1 MIEIR
6 NLVKKF
12 PGVIAVNDLTIDI
25 HPGINGLIGENGAG
39 KSTLLRLIAD
49 VYQKDSGSILID
61 GQPNDQKEVKNNLF
75 FLSDNPYVYN
85 NYNAKETIDFYSS
98 LFDLD
103 IDKFY
108 QILDRL
114 SLPRDRN
121 ISTFSKGMRRQ
132 LFLALSLS
140 MKAQYILLDEAFDG
154 LDPIVQDVIKE
165 EIILHSAD
173 KTFLISSHNL
183 LSLQRLC
190 DNFILLSKG
199 QCKKNGGAEDLGK
212 NFVKY
217 QAIFDKDLTIKD
229 FKDAGINAVSVKKI
243 GSISYVVINGIGE
256 EENIKEKFHP
266 TLLEN
271 VPIDNEELIM
281 LEMISAK
288 NEEGNVNA

>member
-1 MIEIR
+1 MIQIKH
-6 NLVKKF
+6 LVKKF
-12 PGVIAVNDLTIDI
+12 PEVIAVNDLSIDI

-49 VYQKDSGSILID
+49 VYQKDEGQILID
-61 GQPNDQKEVKNNLF
+61 EHNNNEKEVKNNLF
-75 FLSDNPYVYN
+75 FLSDNPLVFN
-85 NYNAKETIDFYSS
+85 NYNAKETVNFYAS

-103 IDKFY
+103 KDKFFE
-108 QILDRL
+108 LLNKL
-114 SLPRDRN
+114 SLPTDRRL
-121 ISTFSKGMRRQ
+121 STFSKGMKRQ
-132 LFLALSLS
+132 FFLALSLS

-165 EIILHSAD
+165 EIILHAAE

-199 QCKKNGGAEDLGK
+199 QCMKNGGAEDLGK
-212 NFVKY
+212 SFRKY
-217 QAIFDKDLTIKD
+217 QAIFSEPLTIDD
-229 FKDAGINAVSVKKI
+229 FVKEGINAISVKKI
-243 GSISYVVINGIGE
+243 GSITYIVVTGE
-256 EENIKEKFHP
+256 NDEALIKEKYHP
-266 TLLEN
+266 SLFEP

-288 NEEGNVNA
+288 RGGHQDA